1 MLRSKYYQEGQDS
14 AHKGYAR
21 APRYPQ
27 REKAVE
33 FLAGYDSVIKTHMV
47 IRFESNPLGKSYYS
61 YTTPPDIAYVGTLE
75 QCEDKAITL
84 KQSDR
89 KSFYAVY
96 DINGK
101 PYIYKAANE
110 K

>member
-1 MLRSKYYQEGQDS
+1 MLRSKYYQEGQES

-27 REKAVE
+27 KEKAVE
-33 FLAGYDSVIKTHMV
+33 FLAGYDSIDRSHQV
-47 IRFESNPLGKSYYS
+47 IRFASNPIGKSKS
-61 YTTPPDIAYVGTLE
+61 YFQSLPDVVYIGTLK

-96 DINGK
+96 TANGK